1 MNRLNAKVTLMGSVS
16 PPLVVSKLSAPF
28 IFPFFVFVLNCCDA
42 VSDKPTENKKRDSCL
57 EMKWNSCTF
66 SLWNGYLCKI

>member
-16 PPLVVSKLSAPF
+16 AFVVSKLSAPL
-28 IFPFFVFVLNCCDA
+28 IFPFFVFVLNCCDV
-42 VSDKPTENKKRDSCL
+42 VSDKPTENNKRDSCL
-57 EMKWNSCTF
+57 EMKWNRHAF